1 MKAMPRLFGSLLR
14 SDHGHSGGTGGQAGH
29 ASRTP
34 FGRSTIGGGSSA
46 ARGSMFKGGLGS
58 MLRESEST
66 EGLRGRDDLGLI
78 PRSRLEHD
86 IEFGDLDVGA
96 GEGTGTRRYS
106 VSVVAGQPTR
116 SVMEMPIGEAAV
128 DKSGIKT
135 TTVVTQKV
143 TFAGDEST
151 RTSEEK
157 EDRARSPR
165 SPR

>member
-14 SDHGHSGGTGGQAGH
+14 SGHGNSGGTGGQAGR

-86 IEFGDLDVGA
+86 IEFGDLDVGGA
-96 GEGTGTRRYS
+96 GDGTGTRRYS
-106 VSVVAGQPTR
+106 VSVVAGGQPAR
-116 SVMEMPIGEAAV
+116 SVIEMPIGEPA

-151 RTSEEK
+151 RTSGEK
-157 EDRARSPR
+157 EDRARSP
-165 SPR
+165 